1 MDDASL
7 SAGALIVIALRLIV
21 PLSIFRYPLWGAL
34 ASMALDTFDVVLIE
48 LMGLG
53 GFGDRYHTTDK
64 LLDTWYLGIEW
75 LVAMRWENPFAKWI
89 AFVLF
94 PYRVIG
100 VALFEVTGERV
111 MLFVF
116 PNLFENWWLY
126 CVITARYFPKIEPRT
141 WGSSLVVLGILLIPK
156 MIQEYILHFAEAQP
170 WDWIK
175 RHTLGSAL
183 RYGR

>member
-1 MDDASL
+1 MRI
-7 SAGALIVIALRLIV
+7 GRMLRNAV
-21 PLSIFRYPLWGAL
+21 A
-34 ASMALDTFDVVLIE
+34 AVVLVAATAVAQDPVPPRDS
-48 LMGLG
+48 LAADSLRA
-53 GFGDRYHTTDK
+53 DADTQSTTDK

-75 LVAMRWENPFAKWI
+75 LVAMRWENPFGKWI

-100 VALFEVTGERV
+100 VALFEVTGERM

-126 CVITARYFPKIEPRT
+126 CVITARNFPRFEPRT
-141 WGSSLVVLGILLIPK
+141 WRSSLVVLGILLIPK